1 MWEHACYHALVR
13 QHFFHPLRP
22 ESAHGSPYM
31 CGSKCGVQ
39 DRAAELRNVPRANLA
54 TGLAQEVPIYSPGKL
69 NTQ

>member
-1 MWEHACYHALVR
+1 
-13 QHFFHPLRP
+13 
-22 ESAHGSPYM
+22 M

-54 TGLAQEVPIYSPGKL
+54 TGLAQEVPIYRPGKL